1 MRQSDNA
8 GGHRKMQGTIV
19 PQRFLAPLRTSV
31 SPLIVATFDHEIT
44 MSSWNRRVSM
54 LLAITAI
61 GCSKASNAP
70 QTDTTFANLQE
81 RGRMAM
87 GVDQY
92 TSTHH
97 FEATSDG
104 GRIELQRDSVD
115 SLGIAQIRAHMK
127 LIQHAFQSGDFSTP
141 EFVHMR
147 TMPGTDV
154 MKAKKD
160 LITYSYADL
169 PRGGEVRITTK
180 DPDAL
185 AAIKQFM
192 SAQQMDHHA
201 H

>member
-1 MRQSDNA
+1 VLQQIRLPA
-8 GGHRKMQGTIV
+8 
-19 PQRFLAPLRTSV
+19 RTFFDE
-31 SPLIVATFDHEIT
+31 LIETTFDQEMT
-44 MSSWNRRVSM
+44 MSVWNRRVSM
-54 LLAITAI
+54 LLAITAM
-61 GCSKASNAP
+61 GCSKASNVP
-70 QTDTTFANLQE
+70 QADTAFANLQE

-192 SAQQMDHHA
+192 AAQQMDHHA

>member
-1 MRQSDNA
+1 MRRFDNA
-8 GGHRKMQGTIV
+8 GRRRQAQGTIF
-19 PQRFLAPLRTSV
+19 PQQIRPPLRTSFV
-31 SPLIVATFDHEIT
+31 PLIATTFEHETT
-44 MSSWNRRVSM
+44 MSAWNRRVSM

-70 QTDTTFANLQE
+70 QTDTAFANLQE
-81 RGRMAM
+81 RGKMAM

-97 FEATSDG
+97 FEATPDG

-147 TMPGTDV
+147 TMPGTEV
-154 MKAKKD
+154 MKVKKD
-160 LITYSYADL
+160 LITYSYGDL

-192 SAQQMDHHA
+192 GAQQMDHRA

>member
-1 MRQSDNA
+1 MRSDYA
-8 GGHRKMQGTIV
+8 GGHREAQVTGAAQQIRPPT
-19 PQRFLAPLRTSV
+19 RTSFDQFTET
-31 SPLIVATFDHEIT
+31 TFDKEMT
-44 MSSWNRRVSM
+44 MSGWNRRISM
-54 LLAITAI
+54 LLAISAI
-61 GCSKASNAP
+61 GCSKASNVP
-70 QTDTTFANLQE
+70 QTDTAFANLQE
-81 RGRMAM
+81 RGKMAM

-104 GRIELQRDSVD
+104 GRIELQRDTVD

-185 AAIKQFM
+185 AAIRQFM
-192 SAQQMDHHA
+192 AAQQMDHHA